1 MVVTP
6 NRRLAQHFK
15 CEYDAAQA
23 GSGKFVWPSA
33 DTLPYG
39 AFLERTWQE
48 LALAENG
55 AMLLSAP
62 QEVALWETVIESSRL
77 ADGLLN
83 PALAARAA
91 REAWIT
97 LHAFHLDHP
106 RHRAALE
113 NAGEDSAA
121 FDAWRRA
128 YSEKLRTQGW
138 IDGAQLPDCI
148 AQALHH
154 GAQPRA
160 RHILRAGYAAYTPQQ
175 QQLFEAFTR
184 AGCEVDDVPAHD
196 GVAKHAT
203 RHAFDDAEAELM
215 YIATRVRTL
224 LAAHGDTQLRL
235 RVGVVVPDL
244 AARRT
249 AVLRVFDDVLEPLR
263 VTVPGDA
270 APRFHNCSLGLA
282 LTSYPVVFTSFF
294 VLALAGG
301 ELALEDAGGL
311 LRSPYLGAA
320 EAELAQRARVDA
332 ALRERG
338 RNRVT
343 PGALRAGTV
352 WINCYK
358 RVNPASPFGGV
369 GSSGY
374 GREMGF
380 EAMHQYTEVKSVWVN
395 VDANI
400 PPFYPR

>member
-1 MVVTP
+1 
-6 NRRLAQHFK
+6 
-15 CEYDAAQA
+15 
-23 GSGKFVWPSA
+23 
-33 DTLPYG
+33 
-39 AFLERTWQE
+39 
-48 LALAENG
+48 
-55 AMLLSAP
+55 MLFRS
-62 QEVALWETVIESSRL
+62 IESSRL

-320 EAELAQRARVDA
+320 EAELAQRARVD
-332 ALRERG
+332 EIG
-338 RNRVT
+338 RAHV
-343 PGALRAGTV
+343 
-352 WINCYK
+352 
-358 RVNPASPFGGV
+358 
-369 GSSGY
+369 
-374 GREMGF
+374 
-380 EAMHQYTEVKSVWVN
+380 
-395 VDANI
+395 
-400 PPFYPR
+400 